1 MAYKTRTKKYLVKK
15 KFIAAAFATFFFVFL
30 GFSFP
35 FSGIVFEY
43 LPGAVGGLQEKEAI
57 HHIKTPDQVKGIYMT
72 SWVAS
77 TDSIRR
83 GLVKIAEDTEIN
95 SIIIDIKDYTGK
107 VAFLMKNQ
115 KVKEAGSSEDR
126 VKDMKKF
133 LEELHGK
140 NIYVIGRIAVFQDPY
155 LAKARPDLAV
165 KRTDGVTNWKDY
177 KGMMWL
183 EPCSKE
189 GWEYTISVAREAES
203 GGCDETNFDYI

>member
-1 MAYKTRTKKYLVKK
+1 MAYKTRTKKHLTKK
-15 KFIAAAFATFFFVFL
+15 RFITAAFVAAFFVFL

-35 FSGIVFEY
+35 YSGIVFEY
-43 LPGAVGGLQEKEAI
+43 LPGVAGVLQEKETV
-57 HHIKTPDQVKGIYMT
+57 HHIKTPNEVRGIYMT

-95 SIIIDIKDYTGK
+95 SIVIDIKDYTGK

-133 LEELHGK
+133 LEELHSK

-165 KRTDGVTNWKDY
+165 KRKDGVTNWKDY
-177 KGMMWL
+177 KGDD
-183 EPCSKE
+183 
-189 GWEYTISVAREAES
+189 VA
-203 GGCDETNFDYI
+203 